1 MFKLEN
7 KKYTFWELLEQV
19 GIKIPIIQRDYAQG
33 RQNKQAQDIR
43 ENFLNSLLEVLNSE
57 NKTIDLDFVYGTV
70 KDDYLTLLDGQQR
83 LTTLFLLH
91 YFLAIKD
98 KKLNN
103 NTKEVLTKFTYETRL
118 SSREFVTLL
127 IDKAVNLKEEK
138 ISITIKNQTWFFS
151 DWENDPTI
159 KSMLTMLD
167 SVQDKFKNQN
177 GLFEKLI
184 SKKQEQITFSFL
196 PLDEFKLTDELYIK
210 MNARG
215 KPLSEFENFKSK
227 FEIFLNNEQT
237 KANLDNEWYDI
248 FWKFGKEK
256 NKENPAQKADE
267 LFLNFFTNITAF
279 YSEEFNEVNIFKFDY
294 IKKIDGI
301 CTILDCLIHYE
312 DSQTDEIRGGLKL
325 FESFLQKEKDISYA
339 DRIKFYMLMI
349 FFLKKGSPNEHLS
362 IFKSW
367 LRVNI
372 NIIHNTAYDDIKDFK
387 NAIKLI
393 DSFSEN
399 IDDLYGFLSK
409 YTSTDKISDQLKEE
423 TEKAEKII
431 HSKNDWEEY
440 FLEAEKHNY
449 LDGEIKF
456 LIDIS
461 TKAGMPSEK
470 KFEKYRAIFEAL
482 WSFVSSK
489 EDKKENEM
497 LLHRALLTFGE
508 YLPKKK
514 NSNKF
519 TFGSFGFGLRE
530 KNENWR
536 KIFKR
541 DEFKKLLD
549 KLNSK
554 DIKQELTSIINSF
567 EFNCNDWRSYVIN
580 PNKRWTPLSYANY
593 YHIKIDKNAI
603 FLNNGWSSSRA
614 TGWGWSRVYEMYSIY
629 LLQYIQ
635 EELNSFEP
643 FLEIHPYPS
652 SDINET
658 YPGIAIKNWKIKDSY
673 SFKIN
678 IIYNK
683 KYIIEFFEKNNKQ
696 IPDKIMGILK
706 SLDTDN
712 EIDDM
717 TVYKNEKFEL
727 CKQNDLVLFLKKL
740 FKALNKLKHDT
751 I

>member
-1 MFKLEN
+1 MIKLEN
-7 KKYTFWELLEQV
+7 KKYTFWELLERV

-43 ENFLNSLLEVLNSE
+43 ENFLNNLLEVLNSE
-57 NKTIDLDFVYGTV
+57 NQTIDLDFVYGTV
-70 KDDYLTLLDGQQR
+70 KDGYLTLLDGQQR
-83 LTTLFLLH
+83 LTTLFILH
-91 YFLAIKD
+91 YFLALKD
-98 KKLNN
+98 EKLNE
-103 NTKEVLTKFTYETRL
+103 NTRKILTKFTYETRL
-118 SSREFVTLL
+118 SSREFVKLL
-127 IDKAVNLKEEK
+127 IAKKVNLKEEE
-138 ISITIKNQTWFFS
+138 ISTTIKNQTWFFS
-151 DWENDPTI
+151 DWENDPTV

-167 SVQDKFKNQN
+167 SVQDKFKNEN

-184 SKKQEQITFSFL
+184 SKEKEQITFSFL

-215 KPLSEFENFKSK
+215 KPLSEFENFKSNFEK
-227 FEIFLNNEQT
+227 FLLFEEE

-248 FWKFGKEK
+248 FWKIGKEK
-256 NKENPAQKADE
+256 NKENPAQRADE
-267 LFLNFFTNITAF
+267 LFLNFFKNITAF
-279 YSEEFNEVNIFKFDY
+279 YSEKFNKDDVFKFDY
-294 IKKIDGI
+294 TKKIKEI
-301 CTILDCLIHYE
+301 CTILDCLIDYE
-312 DSQTDEIRGGLKL
+312 DTQTNQIRVGLKI

-339 DRIKFYMLMI
+339 DRIKFYMLMV
-349 FFLKKGSPNEHLS
+349 FFLKKGSPNEYPS

-399 IDDLYGFLSK
+399 IDNLYSFLSK

-423 TEKAEKII
+423 IEKAKII
-431 HSKNDWEEY
+431 HGKNDWEEY

-461 TKAGMPSEK
+461 KKDGMPSE
-470 KFEKYRAIFEAL
+470 EKLTTYMEKFEAL

-489 EDKKENEM
+489 EGKEENEM
-497 LLHRALLTFGE
+497 LLHRALLTFGK
-508 YLPKKK
+508 YLPRKK

-567 EFNCNDWRSYVIN
+567 EFNCNDWSSYFIN
-580 PNKRWTPLSYANY
+580 PNKKWTPISYANY

-603 FLNNGWSSSRA
+603 FLNNGWSSSKA

-643 FLEIHPYPS
+643 FSEIHPYPS

-673 SFKIN
+673 SFEIN
-678 IIYNK
+678 IIYDK

-696 IPDKIMGILK
+696 IPNKIMERLK
-706 SLDTDN
+706 SFDADN
-712 EIDDM
+712 ETYDI

-740 FKALNKLKHDT
+740 FKALNELKYDT